1 MKQIRSAIIVNTLNN
16 FDVLV
21 TTIETNLTDIT
32 RHTYKSW
39 LTSYPHITETLTLLN
54 ELSRV
59 PVPVRIRIL

>member
-21 TTIETNLTDIT
+21 TTIETNLIDIT

-39 LTSYPHITETLTLLN
+39 LTSYPHITETLEIGKFWENLKN
-54 ELSRV
+54 SMKHYY
-59 PVPVRIRIL
+59 